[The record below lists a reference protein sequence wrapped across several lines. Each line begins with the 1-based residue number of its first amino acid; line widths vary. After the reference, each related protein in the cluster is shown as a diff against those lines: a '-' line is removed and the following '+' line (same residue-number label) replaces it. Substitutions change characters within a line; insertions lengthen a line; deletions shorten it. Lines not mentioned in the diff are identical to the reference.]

1 MLLTFV
7 YNMNSCLYRQPTS
20 WHGGWLQ
27 LHRLQCM
34 NWKLKTQIQSK
45 NCWTSCYITT
55 TISIHRLQSMTWRF
69 RLQIHSQGDALLLSL
84 TWTLCLYRKRTSWHG
99 AWLQLHGLQSMSRR
113 LKTQIQPK
121 YAELPLHHYNCHHT
135 QVAKHCLKIQDVDSV
150 RRCCLLLIRIWT
162 SACTG
167 SQQVGMARDYNCGSN
182 TYNFVRLSL
191 WYNHR
196 TFLFISTWIQERS
209 RRRTGA
215 LHT

>member
-113 LKTQIQPK
+113 LKTHIFNQKNAVFNSCYTITTVTIHRLQSIAWRFKMWIQSEDAACFWLE
-121 YAELPLHHYNCHHT
+121 YE
-135 QVAKHCLKIQDVDSV
+135 
-150 RRCCLLLIRIWT
+150 LLLVQAANKLAWRVTTTVAQTPII
-162 SACTG
+162 
-167 SQQVGMARDYNCGSN
+167 
-182 TYNFVRLSL
+182 L
-191 WYNHR
+191 W
-196 TFLFISTWIQERS
+196 
-209 RRRTGA
+209 G
-215 LHT
+215 